1 MAAEYNV
8 PVWIKLRSADGEDLD
23 RLWKIDQACFP
34 PEQAYSRL
42 ELNTYM
48 RRPGAFTL
56 VAETD
61 APQTPIAGFIVAE
74 ANRRGQGHIVTID
87 VLETMRRHGVGSTLL
102 TEAENRLKNAG
113 CHSVFLESAVDNSS
127 ALLFYK
133 RHGYFIEKTIP
144 RYYNGVVDAF
154 LLRKDLHPAP
164 SDS

>member
-1 MAAEYNV
+1 MEF
-8 PVWIKLRSADGEDLD
+8 KLRLAKGEDLEC
-23 RLWKIDQACFP
+23 LWKIDQACFP

-42 ELNTYM
+42 ELSTYM

-56 VAETD
+56 LAETD
-61 APQTPIAGFIVAE
+61 ATPTAIAGFIVAE
-74 ANRRGQGHIVTID
+74 ANRRGQGHVVTID
-87 VLETMRRHGVGSTLL
+87 VLENKRRHGVGSKLL
-102 TEAENRLKNAG
+102 AEAEDRIKNAG

-144 RYYNGVVDAF
+144 RYYNGVLDAF
-154 LLRKDLHPAP
+154 LLRKDLQTTP